1 MNVLCV
7 LRVCRLFFKGGREA
21 HFFSMAHDTTQQEFQ
36 AVINFFLPGC
46 TVQKAEEHGSGH
58 IHQTYRVL
66 TNASRASGCFLAQ
79 QFNHHVFQNPEQV
92 ASNIAKVHAHLAAQ
106 PLDTAILCPVS
117 SPDESF
123 FYISETGH
131 FWRMF
136 DFIEGG
142 FSSERAE
149 SSQQAYL
156 AGKAFGAF
164 AASLSDLDPNLLTE
178 TLPDFHNS
186 VKRWQHFE
194 KVVASDPAGRVTEAM
209 PLIEAVK
216 RHHDIFFEVQA
227 LPTPVRI
234 THNDAK
240 LGNVLFE
247 KTTGRILAVTDW
259 DTIMPGCLLAD
270 FGDLTRSLISP
281 VEEDSPR
288 YDKIQVQLPYFE
300 ELCRGFLE
308 DTSNILTT
316 VEKEHLVL
324 GAKWI
329 ILEQALRFLDD
340 YLSGDLYYPVCYP
353 EHNKTRAT
361 NQLRLFQE
369 LLKNEAAMQAI
380 VRKYV

>member
-1 MNVLCV
+1 MT
-7 LRVCRLFFKGGREA
+7 
-21 HFFSMAHDTTQQEFQ
+21 HDTTQQTLQE
-36 AVINFFLPGC
+36 VINFFLPGC
-46 TVQKAEEHGSGH
+46 TVHKAQEHGSGH
-58 IHQTYRVL
+58 IHKTYRVF
-66 TNASRASGCFLAQ
+66 TNAPRTSGCFLVQ
-79 QFNHHVFQNPEQV
+79 QFNHCVFQNPEQV
-92 ASNIAKVHAHLAAQ
+92 AANIATVHTHLAAKS
-106 PLDTAILCPVS
+106 LDTAILCPVS
-117 SPDESF
+117 GPDESF

-142 FSSERAE
+142 FSSERAA
-149 SSQQAYL
+149 SPQQAFL

-164 AASLSDLDPNLLTE
+164 AAALSDLDPNLLTE

-186 VKRWQHFE
+186 VKRWEHFE
-194 KVVASDPAGRVTEAM
+194 KVLASDPAGRVSQAM
-209 PLIEAVK
+209 PLIEVLEQ
-216 RHHDIFFEVQA
+216 HHHIFFEIQS
-227 LPTPVRI
+227 LPMPIRI

-259 DTIMPGCLLAD
+259 DTIMPGCILAD
-270 FGDLTRSLISP
+270 FGDLARSLISP

-288 YDKIQVQLPYFE
+288 YDKIKVQLPYFE

-308 DTSNILTT
+308 DTSDMLTT
-316 VEKEHLVL
+316 VEKEHLVP

>member
-1 MNVLCV
+1 
-7 LRVCRLFFKGGREA
+7 
-21 HFFSMAHDTTQQEFQ
+21 
-36 AVINFFLPGC
+36 
-46 TVQKAEEHGSGH
+46 
-58 IHQTYRVL
+58 
-66 TNASRASGCFLAQ
+66 
-79 QFNHHVFQNPEQV
+79 
-92 ASNIAKVHAHLAAQ
+92 
-106 PLDTAILCPVS
+106 
-117 SPDESF
+117 
-123 FYISETGH
+123 
-131 FWRMF
+131 MF

-149 SSQQAYL
+149 SSQQAFL

-164 AASLSDLDPNLLTE
+164 AASLSDLDPDLLTE

-194 KVVASDPAGRVTEAM
+194 EVLASDPAGRISDAM
-209 PLIEAVK
+209 PLIEEVE

-259 DTIMPGCLLAD
+259 DTIMPGCILAD
-270 FGDLTRSLISP
+270 FGDLARSLISP

-288 YDKIQVQLPYFE
+288 YNKIQVQLPYFE

-308 DTSNILTT
+308 DTSYILTT

-329 ILEQALRFLDD
+329 ILEQALRFLND
-340 YLSGDLYYPVCYP
+340 YLSGDLYYPVCYA

-380 VRKYV
+380 VRKHV

>member
-1 MNVLCV
+1 
-7 LRVCRLFFKGGREA
+7 
-21 HFFSMAHDTTQQEFQ
+21 
-36 AVINFFLPGC
+36 
-46 TVQKAEEHGSGH
+46 
-58 IHQTYRVL
+58 
-66 TNASRASGCFLAQ
+66 
-79 QFNHHVFQNPEQV
+79 
-92 ASNIAKVHAHLAAQ
+92 
-106 PLDTAILCPVS
+106 
-117 SPDESF
+117 
-123 FYISETGH
+123 
-131 FWRMF
+131 
-136 DFIEGG
+136 
-142 FSSERAE
+142 
-149 SSQQAYL
+149 
-156 AGKAFGAF
+156 
-164 AASLSDLDPNLLTE
+164 
-178 TLPDFHNS
+178 
-186 VKRWQHFE
+186 
-194 KVVASDPAGRVTEAM
+194 M
-209 PLIEAVK
+209 PLIEEVK
-216 RHHDIFFEVQA
+216 RHHDIFFEVQS

-259 DTIMPGCLLAD
+259 DTIMPGCILAD
-270 FGDLTRSLISP
+270 FGDLARSLISP

-316 VEKEHLVL
+316 VEKQHLVL

-380 VRKYV
+380 VRKHV